1 MIEIIL
7 LVSSVLFIFA
17 LKLFGR
23 PSTAH
28 RANTFAM
35 LAMALAVFSAFNFDF
50 SNYDSAFYITI
61 VVSGILGAL
70 ISKRVQMTQMP
81 ELVGLFNGVGG
92 GASGAIAYVELSK
105 STLPLSDYFVAIFSM
120 VIGMFTFSGSVVAVL
135 KLRGKLNG
143 DYSTI
148 ATIFTAFLP
157 PLLLLPGIWDTLIL
171 ERWGIN
177 ILILEYF
184 ILLSIIGGIVRVAVI
199 GGADMPVVIA
209 FLNSLSGIAAMSA
222 GFIVNSIILIIA
234 GALVGASGII
244 LTLLMCSAMNRTI
257 LQVLKGG
264 FGTSTVNNEYEKDP
278 ISTSPE
284 DVAIQLSYAESVVI
298 VPGYGMAVAQ
308 AQAAVKELTNT
319 LKEKSIEVKFAIHP
333 VAGRMPGHMNVLL
346 AEVDIDFEDMYTLE
360 DINSEFSS
368 TDVVIVLGAND
379 VVNPLARTDE
389 NSPIYGM
396 PILDVDLAKQVIVI
410 KRSMSPGY
418 AGIANPLFIN
428 DNAKMLFA
436 DAKEGLENIIK
447 SFELV

>member
-61 VVSGILGAL
+61 IVSGLLGVL

-81 ELVGLFNGVGG
+81 ELVGLFNGFGG

-120 VIGMFTFSGSVVAVL
+120 VIGMFTFSGSIIAVL
-135 KLRGKLNG
+135 KLRGKLNNVNT
-143 DYSTI
+143 TI
-148 ATIFTAFLP
+148 ANIFSAFLP
-157 PLLLLPGIWDTLIL
+157 PLILLPAIWESEIL
-171 ERWGIN
+171 S
-177 ILILEYF
+177 LEYF
-184 ILLSIIGGIVRVAVI
+184 MLLSLIAGIIRVAVI

-244 LTLLMCSAMNRTI
+244 LTLLMCAAMNRT
-257 LQVLKGG
+257 LLDVLKGG
-264 FGTSTVNNEYEKDP
+264 FGSKSINNEYDKDP

-284 DVAIQLSYAESVVI
+284 DVAIQLSYSESVII

-308 AQAAVKELTNT
+308 AQSAVKELTNT
-319 LKEKSIEVKFAIHP
+319 LKDKNIEVKFAIHP

-346 AEVDIDFEDMYTLE
+346 AEVDIDYEDMYTLE

-389 NSPIYGM
+389 DSPIYGM

-418 AGIANPLFIN
+418 AGISNPLFIN

-436 DAKEGLENIIK
+436 DAKEGLEKIIK

>member
-35 LAMALAVFSAFNFDF
+35 LAMGLAVFSAFNLDF
-50 SNYDSAFYITI
+50 SNYDPAFYITI
-61 VVSGILGAL
+61 VVSAVLGVL

-81 ELVGLFNGVGG
+81 ELVGLFNGFGG
-92 GASGAIAYVELSK
+92 GASGAIAYVELSNN
-105 STLPLSDYFVAIFSM
+105 SLVITDFFVAIFSM
-120 VIGMFTFSGSVVAVL
+120 VIGVFTFSGSVIAVL
-135 KLRGKLNG
+135 KLRGKLNNVN
-143 DYSTI
+143 TTT
-148 ATIFTAFLP
+148 ANIFSAFLP
-157 PLLLLPGIWDTLIL
+157 PLILLPAIWDDMEIL
-171 ERWGIN
+171 S
-177 ILILEYF
+177 LEYF
-184 ILLSIIGGIVRVAVI
+184 ILLSLIAGVIRVAVI

-222 GFIVNSIILIIA
+222 GFIVNSIILIVA

-244 LTLLMCSAMNRTI
+244 LTLLMCAAMNRT
-257 LQVLKGG
+257 LLDVLKGG
-264 FGTSTVNNEYEKDP
+264 FGSTSINNEYEKDP

-319 LKEKSIEVKFAIHP
+319 LKDKNIEVKFAIHP

-346 AEVDIDFEDMYTLE
+346 AEVDIDYEDMFTLE
-360 DINSEFSS
+360 DINSEFST

-389 NSPIYGM
+389 DSPIYGM
-396 PILDVDLAKQVIVI
+396 PILDVDLAKQVIVL

>member
-50 SNYDSAFYITI
+50 SNYDPAFYITI
-61 VVSGILGAL
+61 VVSGLLGVL

-81 ELVGLFNGVGG
+81 ELVGLFNGFGG

-120 VIGMFTFSGSVVAVL
+120 VIGVFTFSGSIIAVL
-135 KLRGKLNG
+135 KLRGKLNNVN
-143 DYSTI
+143 TTM
-148 ATIFTAFLP
+148 ANIFSAFLP
-157 PLLLLPGIWDTLIL
+157 PLILLPAIWEEMEIL
-171 ERWGIN
+171 S
-177 ILILEYF
+177 LEYF
-184 ILLSIIGGIVRVAVI
+184 MLLSLIAGIIRVAVI

-222 GFIVNSIILIIA
+222 GFIVNSIILIVA

-244 LTLLMCSAMNRTI
+244 LTLLMCAAMNRT
-257 LQVLKGG
+257 LLDVLKGG
-264 FGTSTVNNEYEKDP
+264 FGGAAINNEYDKDP

-319 LKEKSIEVKFAIHP
+319 LKDKNIEVKFAIHP

-346 AEVDIDFEDMYTLE
+346 AEVDIDYEDMYTLE

>member
-61 VVSGILGAL
+61 IVSGLLGVL

-81 ELVGLFNGVGG
+81 ELVGLFNGFGG

-120 VIGMFTFSGSVVAVL
+120 VIGMFTFSGSIIAVL
-135 KLRGKLNG
+135 KLRGKLNNVNT
-143 DYSTI
+143 TI
-148 ATIFTAFLP
+148 ANIFSAFLP
-157 PLLLLPGIWDTLIL
+157 PLILLPAIWESEIL
-171 ERWGIN
+171 S
-177 ILILEYF
+177 LEYF
-184 ILLSIIGGIVRVAVI
+184 MLLSLIAGIIRVAVI

-244 LTLLMCSAMNRTI
+244 LTLLMCAAMNRT
-257 LQVLKGG
+257 LLDVLKGG
-264 FGTSTVNNEYEKDP
+264 FGSKSINNEYDKDP

-284 DVAIQLSYAESVVI
+284 DVAIQLSYAESVII

-308 AQAAVKELTNT
+308 AQSAVKELTNT
-319 LKEKSIEVKFAIHP
+319 LKDKNIEVKFAIHP

-346 AEVDIDFEDMYTLE
+346 AEVDIDYEDMYTLE

-389 NSPIYGM
+389 DSPIYGM

-428 DNAKMLFA
+428 ENAKMLFA
-436 DAKEGLENIIK
+436 DAKEGLEKIIK

>member
-61 VVSGILGAL
+61 IVSGILGAL

-81 ELVGLFNGVGG
+81 ELVGLFNGFGG

-120 VIGMFTFSGSVVAVL
+120 VIGMFTFSGSIIAVL
-135 KLRGKLNG
+135 KLRGKLNNVN
-143 DYSTI
+143 TKI
-148 ATIFTAFLP
+148 ANIFSAFLP
-157 PLLLLPGIWDTLIL
+157 PLILLPAIWESEIL
-171 ERWGIN
+171 S
-177 ILILEYF
+177 LEYF
-184 ILLSIIGGIVRVAVI
+184 MLLSLIAGIIRVAVI

-244 LTLLMCSAMNRTI
+244 LTLLMCAAMNRT
-257 LQVLKGG
+257 LLDVLKGG
-264 FGTSTVNNEYEKDP
+264 FGSKSINNEYDKDP

-284 DVAIQLSYAESVVI
+284 DVAIQLSYAESVII

-308 AQAAVKELTNT
+308 AQSAVKELTNT
-319 LKEKSIEVKFAIHP
+319 LKDKNIEVKFAIHP

-346 AEVDIDFEDMYTLE
+346 AEVDIDYEDMYTLE

-389 NSPIYGM
+389 DSPIYGM

-418 AGIANPLFIN
+418 AGISNPLFIN

>member
-35 LAMALAVFSAFNFDF
+35 LVMALAVFSAFNFDF

-61 VVSGILGAL
+61 IVSGILGAL

-81 ELVGLFNGVGG
+81 ELVGLFNGFGG

-120 VIGMFTFSGSVVAVL
+120 VIGMFTFSGSIIAVL
-135 KLRGKLNG
+135 KLRGKLNNVNT
-143 DYSTI
+143 TI
-148 ATIFTAFLP
+148 ANIFSAFLP
-157 PLLLLPGIWDTLIL
+157 PLILLPAIWESEIL
-171 ERWGIN
+171 S
-177 ILILEYF
+177 LEYF
-184 ILLSIIGGIVRVAVI
+184 MLLSLIAGIIRVAVI

-244 LTLLMCSAMNRTI
+244 LTLLMCAAMNRT
-257 LQVLKGG
+257 LLDVLKGG
-264 FGTSTVNNEYEKDP
+264 FGSKSINNEYDKDP

-284 DVAIQLSYAESVVI
+284 DVAIQLSYSESVII

-308 AQAAVKELTNT
+308 AQSAVKELTNT
-319 LKEKSIEVKFAIHP
+319 LKDKNIEVKFAIHP

-346 AEVDIDFEDMYTLE
+346 AEVDIDYEDMYTLE

-389 NSPIYGM
+389 DSPIYGM

-418 AGIANPLFIN
+418 AGISNPLFIN
-428 DNAKMLFA
+428 ENAKMLFA